1 MSFMAALRIE
11 IVKRPDGAGVLR
23 CTRDDGSVTWQKQS
37 RHAAVF
43 ALHDLTHFAVEQTLG
58 YRHGFFGLIRQGW
71 DTDDTGGKGARG
83 PLPPEAMEVE
93 RIVGAFDSERN
104 VGVLWSTE
112 EFEEHA
118 RQRLTAEQIQSVRR
132 LRSDLFQKWAAV
144 PPGGKLELTF
154 DPA

>member
-23 CTRDDGSVTWQKQS
+23 CMRDDGSVTWQKQS

-118 RQRLTAEQIQSVRR
+118 QQRLTAEQIQSVRR